1 MSATVDKAALQ
12 MLLAGHEIVHMTWSV
27 GRAGWSVTAECH
39 CGQVR
44 PLAASRCG
52 CCPTMNPPD
61 PRCEESPGLDGW
73 AGEA

>member
-44 PLAASRCG
+44 PLARRG
-52 CCPTMNPPD
+52 DHLTDVIIDGIEVWLLPD
-61 PRCEESPGLDGW
+61 NEPAGSPL
-73 AGEA
+73 